1 MAKAILRKMS
11 KNGHIMLHKNG
22 HIMLQY
28 YKATV
33 FETGTKKHTEH

>member
-11 KNGHIMLHKNG
+11 KNG

>member
-11 KNGHIMLHKNG
+11 KNG

-33 FETGTKKHTEH
+33 FETGTKKHTEHRKRIQR